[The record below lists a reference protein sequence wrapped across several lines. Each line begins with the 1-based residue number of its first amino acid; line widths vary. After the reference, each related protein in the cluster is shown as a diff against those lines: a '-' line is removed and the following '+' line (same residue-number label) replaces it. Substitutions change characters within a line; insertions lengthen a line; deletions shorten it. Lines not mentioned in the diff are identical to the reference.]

1 MNVSTIRSLAEI
13 FCGVSIEDDIAIGL
27 VNEGLAM
34 IGDLAYNYEDV
45 EFKSTDR
52 AWIELGSDV
61 TNVVTVTKADGTPYS
76 GWTTRGMSIR
86 FDEDGTYL
94 VTVKKMPQDVEQ
106 VSDEP
111 DCHPMFHRALV
122 TYLRGMVK
130 LIRNDQSAIGA
141 QLLQQFE
148 QEVARVSAV
157 LERSRQR

>member
-27 VNEGLAM
+27 INEGLAM
-34 IGDLAYNYEDV
+34 IGDLANNYEDV
-45 EFKSTDR
+45 EFTSTGRTWMD
-52 AWIELGSDV
+52 LGDNV
-61 TNVVTVTKADGTPYS
+61 TNVVTVTKSDGSPFS

-94 VTVKKMPQDVEQ
+94 VTVKKMPEDVEQ

-130 LIRNDQSAIGA
+130 LIRNDESAIGA
-141 QLLQQFE
+141 QFLQQFE

>member
-1 MNVSTIRSLAEI
+1 MNVSKIRSLAEI

-34 IGDLAYNYEDV
+34 IGDLANNFETV
-45 EFKSTDR
+45 EITSTDR
-52 AWIELGSDV
+52 SLIELGPNI
-61 TNVVTVTKADGTPYS
+61 TNVVLVTKQDGSPYS

-86 FDEDGTYL
+86 FDEDGVYN
-94 VTVKKMPQDVEQ
+94 VTVKKMPEEVTSVLDT
-106 VSDEP
+106 P

-130 LIRNDQSAIGA
+130 LIRNDESAIGA
-141 QLLQQFE
+141 QFLQQFE
-148 QEVARVSAV
+148 QEIARVSAV

>member
-34 IGDLAYNYEDV
+34 IGDLTNNYEDV
-45 EFKSTDR
+45 ELTSTNR
-52 AWIELGSDV
+52 EWIELDSKI
-61 TNVVTVTKADGTPYS
+61 TNVVTVTKSDGAPYS

-86 FDEDGTYL
+86 FDENGVYN
-94 VTVKKMPQDVEQ
+94 VTVQKMPEEVTSVLDT
-106 VSDEP
+106 P

-148 QEVARVSAV
+148 QEITRVNAV